1 MLRRAPLVIALVV
14 SALTPAAGQI
24 DRAARFMENCNR
36 NRSDYAQF
44 CETRDFTLPVSQSLS
59 VDGRE
64 NGGMTVHGWNRNEI
78 RVVAMVQTQAET
90 DAEASA
96 LAKNV
101 AITTSAGSIGATGP
115 DRTNRHESWSV
126 SYEIWTPSNTNLTLT
141 AMNGGISVDNVVSQ
155 MDLETLNGGLTLTD
169 VDGNVRGT
177 TTNGGVTVNLS
188 GDRWHGTGLD
198 LKTTNGGVHINV
210 PSNYSAMLEAGT
222 VNGGLDLG
230 FPITVQGTVGRRL
243 TTQLGTGGA
252 TIRAITTNGGVS
264 VRRR

>member
-1 MLRRAPLVIALVV
+1 MLRRASLVTLLVIAA
-14 SALTPAAGQI
+14 SAPASGQT
-24 DRAARFMENCNR
+24 DRASRFMENCNR
-36 NRSDYAQF
+36 NRSDYPQF
-44 CETRDFTLPVSQSLS
+44 CETRDFTLPASQSLS

-64 NGGMTVHGWNRNEI
+64 NGGVTVHGWNQGQI
-78 RVVAMVQTQAET
+78 RVLAMVQTQAET
-90 DAEASA
+90 DADASA

-101 AITTSAGSIGATGP
+101 AITTSSGSVAATGP
-115 DRTNRHESWSV
+115 RRDNRHESWSV
-126 SYEIWTPSNTNLTLT
+126 SYEIWAPSNTNLSLV
-141 AMNGGISVDNVVSQ
+141 AMNGGISVDNVESQ

-188 GDRWHGTGLD
+188 GDRWRGTGLD
-198 LKTTNGGVHINV
+198 LKTTNGGVRINV

-230 FPITVQGTVGRRL
+230 FPITVQGNVGRRL
-243 TTQLGTGGA
+243 TTQLGAGGA
-252 TIRAITTNGGVS
+252 TIIAITTNGGVS

>member
-14 SALTPAAGQI
+14 SALAPAAGQS
-24 DRAARFMENCNR
+24 DRASRFMENCNR

-44 CETRDFTLPVSQSLS
+44 CETRDFTLPASQSLS

-64 NGGMTVHGWNRNEI
+64 NGGVTVHGWNQGQI
-78 RVVAMVQTQAET
+78 RVLAMVQTQAET
-90 DAEASA
+90 DADASA
-96 LAKNV
+96 IAKNV
-101 AITTSAGSIGATGP
+101 AITTSAGSIGARGP
-115 DRTNRHESWSV
+115 DRNNRHESWSV
-126 SYEIWTPSNTNLTLT
+126 SYEIWAPSNTNLSLV
-141 AMNGGISVDNVVSQ
+141 AMNGGISVDNVESQ
-155 MDLETLNGGLTLTD
+155 MDLETMNGGLTLTD

-188 GDRWHGTGLD
+188 GDRWRGTGLD
-198 LKTTNGGVHINV
+198 LKTTNGGVRINV

-222 VNGGLDLG
+222 VNGGLDLV

-243 TTQLGTGGA
+243 TTQLGAGGA

>member
-14 SALTPAAGQI
+14 SALAPAAGQT

-36 NRSDYAQF
+36 NRNDYAQF

-59 VDGRE
+59 VDGRQ
-64 NGGMTVHGWNRNEI
+64 NGGIAVHGWNRNEVH
-78 RVVAMVQTQAET
+78 VVAMVQTQAET
-90 DAEASA
+90 DADASA
-96 LAKNV
+96 LARSV

-115 DRTNRHESWSV
+115 DRNSRHESWSV

-155 MDLETLNGGLTLTD
+155 MDLETLNGGLNLTD

-243 TTQLGTGGA
+243 TTQLGAGGA